1 MRKPRLAPEAEAEL
15 RAAASWYKERDA
27 EVARRFLG
35 EARTVAAAIARKP
48 LRFPVLVEPA
58 MNPPIRRAL
67 FPGFP
72 YAMIFLVTDDVIH
85 VLAVAHQ
92 HRAPGYWLYRIS
104 QT

>member
-1 MRKPRLAPEAEAEL
+1 VRTARLVPEAKAEL
-15 RAAASWYKERDA
+15 QEAASWYKERA
-27 EVARRFLG
+27 PEVARRFLG
-35 EARTVAAAIARKP
+35 EARTLAGAIARKP

-92 HRAPGYWLYRIS
+92 HRAPGYWLYRIT
-104 QT
+104 QA